1 MMQLNDTPVFVFTAI
16 ESSTGRI
23 KIGISKNPEARIKQ
37 LQQGNPDSI
46 VLVSSYRSNNAYHE
60 KQEILEDNY
69 LNVINGD
76 WLSYRAIDSVPVTAV
91 FDVQAAV
98 IGVPL

>member
-1 MMQLNDTPVFVFTAI
+1 
-16 ESSTGRI
+16 
-23 KIGISKNPEARIKQ
+23 
-37 LQQGNPDSI
+37 
-46 VLVSSYRSNNAYHE
+46 VSSYRSNNAYHE

-98 IGVPL
+98 IGVSL

>member
-1 MMQLNDTPVFVFTAI
+1 
-16 ESSTGRI
+16 
-23 KIGISKNPEARIKQ
+23 
-37 LQQGNPDSI
+37 
-46 VLVSSYRSNNAYHE
+46 VSSYRSNNAYHE